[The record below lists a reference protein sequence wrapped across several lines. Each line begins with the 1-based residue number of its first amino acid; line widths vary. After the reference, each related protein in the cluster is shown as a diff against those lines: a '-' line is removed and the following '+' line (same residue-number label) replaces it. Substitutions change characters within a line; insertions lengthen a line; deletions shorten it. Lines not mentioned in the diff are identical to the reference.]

1 VAAFQAAGQVVL
13 LTADFE
19 NCRTMGTQLQLNGY
33 NVYVGYASDKLK
45 NNRMVASIS
54 FLYELAQRNDGMCRL
69 ICSVLDD
76 DLLTRLLSN
85 VLYLSKDLAKILF
98 DLFLILMSDQAFK
111 MVIAVAYTRAYAP
124 IARLYARGL
133 GISSYNVYGLSV
145 QFLNRE
151 IFVNEV
157 CYAHSFLKGCVA
169 ALNSMMK
176 TAKTLTQQEAV
187 ASTDLAVDMTRA
199 LRHNLVQKRRYNPI
213 IGDLNVLEYFCF
225 FFNVPTLLPKLTL
238 TVLSLL
244 VFVVVAAVAIVAFV
258 VVAVVSPPVCR
269 WCSPFPAWPG
279 CSSRS
284 AWTTG

>member
-45 NNRMVASIS
+45 DNRMVASIS

-213 IGDLNVLEYFCF
+213 IGDLKVLEYFCF
-225 FFNVPTLLPKLTL
+225 FPDSAAKSYC
-238 TVLSLL
+238 SLL
-244 VFVVVAAVAIVAFV
+244 VFVAAAVAIVAFV